1 MEKDYK
7 KLAEAYNPDKSSY
20 LREEEKFVKE
30 QMNDLKQFN
39 LKGKKE
45 DKESQNIRNK
55 ELENGKLEKRITK
68 AIKSFTTEE
77 VNLNRRRKLITKGH

>member
-1 MEKDYK
+1 MEKNYEK
-7 KLAEAYNPDKSSY
+7 IAETYNPDKSGY

-45 DKESQNIRNK
+45 DK
-55 ELENGKLEKRITK
+55 
-68 AIKSFTTEE
+68 
-77 VNLNRRRKLITKGH
+77 